1 MFSVGDWIIFT
12 SSILLN
18 HSLFPSFMVKAQYY
32 CSCLRFPSYD
42 VQLPCVYPFLI
53 GEGEAA
59 VLFPS
64 LLHRR
69 VLGPILQMMFTLSS
83 IPLGPLSN
91 FKRSSLLCGSLPQTT
106 YTTLPGAHPL
116 RLELLS
122 WLISITGNIWE
133 LPLNKNYHSL
143 IHTII
148 SRREDSGCLM
158 WAISL

>member
-18 HSLFPSFMVKAQYY
+18 HSLFPSFMVKAQCY
-32 CSCLRFPSYD
+32 CSCLCFPSYD

-59 VLFPS
+59 VPFPS

-69 VLGPILQMMFTLSS
+69 FLGSILQMMFILSS
-83 IPLGPLSN
+83 IPLCPLSN
-91 FKRSSLLCGSLPQTT
+91 FKRSSLLGSSLPRAT
-106 YTTLPGAHPL
+106 YTTLPGACPL
-116 RLELLS
+116 RLERLS
-122 WLISITGNIWE
+122 WLIPITGNIWE

-143 IHTII
+143 IHTIVSCI
-148 SRREDSGCLM
+148 P
-158 WAISL
+158 